1 MARPG
6 KENTRALKVRIL
18 ELPAPVRC
26 ACGAL
31 LLKAHGPARLQVRCR
46 RCRETLEVTI
56 S

>member
-6 KENTRALKVRIL
+6 KNLTRELKVRIL

-46 RCRETLEVTI
+46 RCRETLEVI
-56 S
+56 IA

>member
-1 MARPG
+1 MARTG
-6 KENTRALKVRIL
+6 KDLTRQLKVRIL